1 MLIIVTCVKMFMRT
15 FVETGPPIKEA
26 TDTHR
31 LCYYSKKKDLYVKL
45 FPFLLELFLDVVFM
59 GERVQITLK

>member
-26 TDTHR
+26 TDICR
-31 LCYYSKKKDLYVKL
+31 LCCYYSKKKD
-45 FPFLLELFLDVVFM
+45 FLLELFLDVVFM

>member
-1 MLIIVTCVKMFMRT
+1 MRT
-15 FVETGPPIKEA
+15 FVETGPPIKEE
-26 TDTHR
+26 TDTHIYR
-31 LCYYSKKKDLYVKL
+31 LCYYSKKKDSYVKL

>member
-1 MLIIVTCVKMFMRT
+1 MRT
-15 FVETGPPIKEA
+15 FVETGPPIKEE

-31 LCYYSKKKDLYVKL
+31 LCYYSKKKDSYVKL
-45 FPFLLELFLDVVFM
+45 FPFLLELFLDVVLM

>member
-1 MLIIVTCVKMFMRT
+1 MQT
-15 FVETGPPIKEA
+15 FVETGPPIKEE

-31 LCYYSKKKDLYVKL
+31 LCYYSKKKDSYVKL

>member
-1 MLIIVTCVKMFMRT
+1 MFMRT
-15 FVETGPPIKEA
+15 FVETGPPIKEE
-26 TDTHR
+26 TDIYR
-31 LCYYSKKKDLYVKL
+31 LCYYSKKKDSYVKL